1 MAYRETRLKPKMTD
15 FTADNESTCHLAIDG
30 MSCQHCVAA
39 VTRAVSGLPGVRTV
53 KVDLQAGSAE
63 ILGGDPQQLIEAV
76 TEAGYPARVTGDI
89 PKPSQVVE
97 PDAVNA
103 AFPVAT
109 QPLSADYQLAVE
121 DMTCA
126 SCVAAVERAI
136 RSVPGVEQ
144 ASVNLVEKRA
154 QVIGGEAEAVARAIN
169 DQGYRARLIE
179 ARQSTDELHLRF
191 EDDAL
196 NEARQEASW
205 RSVILERDD
214 TAGIAEEPRG
224 WLIRTRQHP
233 ADLLIALRQ
242 AGYPAK
248 LVEDLQ
254 DPYAEEALAAARE
267 VRRSWL
273 RALLAGSVGMGL
285 MLAEMRGWVPPIAT
299 PAGEQYGLAVAILCL
314 FVMRYSG
321 GHYYLGAWKQ
331 LRHRSSNMDTLI
343 ALGTGTAWLASLVIV
358 LQPEGAWLRAD
369 KLYFDASVMILAFL
383 QFGHALET
391 RAKRVTSEAVG
402 SLVGLAPKLARVVRS
417 DAVVTLPVSLVRV
430 GDRLRVL
437 PGERVA
443 VDGTVV
449 DGTSHVDEAMLTG
462 ESRPVRKQPG
472 DGVVGGSVNRNGT
485 LLYEV
490 TRVGEET
497 TLAHI
502 VAMVRQAQMSKPAIA
517 RLVDR
522 ISAVFVP
529 VVVVIALITFL
540 VWLMLGPDPS
550 LPYALTAA
558 IAVLVIACPCALG
571 LATPIAVMV
580 GTSRAAQM
588 NVLIRNSEGL
598 QSASGLTHLVVDKT
612 GTLTQG
618 TPTVIAVHSESIPQE
633 DLLRL
638 AASVEAVSSHPLASA
653 ITGYAETLNIATLP
667 VSDFQSHDGLGVEG
681 RVAGQRVCLGGAQY
695 LRQQAVTLSDVWL
708 QRAEPATAQAGSLV
722 WVLVDDRLSG
732 LIVLS
737 DPLRHDSSAAVWALQ
752 AQGIEVVVCTGDHAR
767 TARSV
772 AQRLGIQTVHSEL
785 LPADKLAVVRD
796 LQAQGYRVGMVGD
809 GVNDAPALAQADTSF
824 AIGSGTDVAIQH
836 ADITLVGDSLI
847 NVSTAIAISRAT
859 LGNIKQN
866 LFGAFIYNVIGI
878 PLAAGVLYPVTGWLL
893 PPMFASA
900 AMALSSVTV
909 VANANRL
916 RFFKLH
922 EETRLTTT
930 LKVTGMTCGHC
941 VNHVTKAL
949 QAVPGVES
957 AEVTLEDGSAV
968 VSGQADTAALIQAVV
983 DAGYSAEA
991 VS

>member
-1 MAYRETRLKPKMTD
+1 MADIET
-15 FTADNESTCHLAIDG
+15 DNASTHRLAIEG

-39 VTRAVSGLPGVRTV
+39 VTRAVSGVPGVQTV
-53 KVDLQAGSAE
+53 EVDLQAGSAE
-63 ILGGDPQQLIEAV
+63 VLGGEPQQLIEAV
-76 TEAGYPARVTGDI
+76 TEAGYPA
-89 PKPSQVVE
+89 QLA
-97 PDAVNA
+97 DAA
-103 AFPVAT
+103 ATQSSSAESTALQTDFPVAP
-109 QPLSADYQLAVE
+109 QSLNADYQLAVE

-154 QVIGGEAEAVARAIN
+154 QVVGGQAEAVARAIN
-169 DQGYRARLIE
+169 DQGYRARLIV
-179 ARQSTDELHLRF
+179 ARQSSDELHLRF

-196 NEARQEASW
+196 NKARQDPPLWQA
-205 RSVILERDD
+205 VILGLDD
-214 TAGIAEEPRG
+214 TAVMAEEPQG
-224 WLIRTRQHP
+224 WRIRTRQHP
-233 ADLLIALRQ
+233 ADLLIALSR
-242 AGYPAK
+242 AGFPAK

-369 KLYFDASVMILAFL
+369 QLYFDASVMILAFL

-391 RAKRVTSEAVG
+391 RAKRVTSAAVG
-402 SLVGLAPKLARVVRS
+402 SLVGLAPKLARVVRG
-417 DAVVTLPVSLVRV
+417 DTVVTLPVSLVRV

-443 VDGTVV
+443 VDGRVV
-449 DGTSHVDEAMLTG
+449 DGVSHVDEAMLTG

-472 DGVVGGSVNRNGT
+472 DSVVGGSVNRNGT

-490 TRVGEET
+490 DRVGEET

-540 VWLMLGPDPS
+540 VWLMLGPEPS

-571 LATPIAVMV
+571 LATPIAIMV

-618 TPTVIAVHSESIPQE
+618 APTVTAIHVESVNQQE
-633 DLLRL
+633 LLRL

-653 ITGYAETLNIATLP
+653 INAHAAALNINILP
-667 VSDFQSHDGLGVEG
+667 VSGFQSHDGLGVEG
-681 RVAGQRVCLGGAQY
+681 QVAGQRVSLGGAQY
-695 LRQQAVTLSDVWL
+695 LRQQGVTLSEAWQ
-708 QRAEPATAQAGSLV
+708 QRAEQEMAQAGSLV
-722 WVLVDDRLSG
+722 WVLVDEQVSG

-737 DPLRHDSSAAVWALQ
+737 DPLRPDSSAAVRALQ
-752 AQGIEVVVCTGDHAR
+752 EQGIEVVVCTGDNAR

-785 LPADKLAVVRD
+785 LPADKLVVVRD

-824 AIGSGTDVAIQH
+824 AIGSGTDVAIQN
-836 ADITLVGDSLI
+836 ADITLVVDSLI

-859 LGNIKQN
+859 LGNIRQN
-866 LFGAFIYNVIGI
+866 LFGAFIYNVLGI
-878 PLAAGVLYPVTGWLL
+878 PLAAGVLYPFTGWLL

-957 AEVTLEDGSAV
+957 AEVTLDDGSAV
-968 VSGQADTAALIQAVV
+968 VAGQAD
-983 DAGYSAEA
+983 SARCQPGKA
-991 VS
+991 KRRLVSPR

>member
-1 MAYRETRLKPKMTD
+1 MAKTSTDTQSVHRLVI
-15 FTADNESTCHLAIDG
+15 EG

-39 VTRAVSGLPGVRTV
+39 VTRAVSALPGVQEIH
-53 KVDLQAGSAE
+53 VDLQAGSAE
-63 ILGGDPQQLIEAV
+63 VTGGEAQQLIDAIE
-76 TEAGYPARVTGDI
+76 EAGYPAHRLDDRTVQPSAADPETPHTGFARA
-89 PKPSQVVE
+89 PQ
-97 PDAVNA
+97 
-103 AFPVAT
+103 T
-109 QPLSADYQLAVE
+109 LSADYQLAVD

-136 RSVPGVEQ
+136 RSVSGVEQ

-154 QVIGGEAEAVARAIN
+154 QVVGGQAEAVAQAIN
-169 DQGYRARLIE
+169 DQGYRARLIVS
-179 ARQSTDELHLRF
+179 RQAPDELHLRF
-191 EDDAL
+191 DLPARNAADDYPPWRAVIEALDDAA
-196 NEARQEASW
+196 EIVPEPQGW
-205 RSVILERDD
+205 R
-214 TAGIAEEPRG
+214 
-224 WLIRTRQHP
+224 IRTLQHP
-233 ADLLIALRQ
+233 ADLLIALEQ
-242 AGYPAK
+242 SGYPAK
-248 LVEDLQ
+248 LLEDLQ

-273 RALLAGSVGMGL
+273 RALLAGIVGMGL
-285 MLAEMRGWVPPIAT
+285 MTAEMRGWIPAIGT

-343 ALGTGTAWLASLVIV
+343 ALGTGTAWLSSVVIV

-383 QFGHALET
+383 QFGHALEV

-402 SLVGLAPKLARVVRS
+402 SLVGLTPKLARVVRG
-417 DAVVTLPVSLVRV
+417 DAAVSVPVSLVQV

-449 DGTSHVDEAMLTG
+449 EGGSHVDEAMLTG

-472 DGVVGGSVNRNGT
+472 DEVVGGSVNRNGS

-490 TRVGEET
+490 TRVGEAT

-502 VAMVRQAQMSKPAIA
+502 IGMVRQAQMSKPAIA

-529 VVVVIALITFL
+529 LVVMVALATFL
-540 VWLMLGPDPS
+540 VWLMVAAEPA
-550 LPYALTAA
+550 LPFALTAA

-571 LATPIAVMV
+571 LATPIAIMV
-580 GTSRAAQM
+580 GTSRAAQL

-618 TPTVIAVHSESIPQE
+618 TPRVTAIYTQPDGSQQA
-633 DLLRL
+633 LLGL
-638 AASVEAVSSHPLASA
+638 AASVEALSSHPLASA
-653 ITGYAETLNIATLP
+653 ISAHASALTIETRPVTGF
-667 VSDFQSHDGLGVEG
+667 VSHDGLGVEAQVDG
-681 RVAGQRVCLGGAQY
+681 RRVCLGGAQY
-695 LRQQAVTLSDVWL
+695 LNQRGITLSESWRQL
-708 QRAEPATAQAGSLV
+708 AERETQQAGSLV
-722 WVLVDDRLSG
+722 WVLVEDQLSG

-737 DPLRHDSSAAVWALQ
+737 DPIRADSFTAVRALQ
-752 AQGIEVVVCTGDHAR
+752 KQGIEVVICTGDQAL
-767 TARSV
+767 TAQAV
-772 AQRLGIQTVHSEL
+772 AQRLGIGAVHSEL
-785 LPADKLAVVRD
+785 LPADKLAIVRD
-796 LQAQGYRVGMVGD
+796 LQARGFRVGMVGD

-836 ADITLVGDSLI
+836 ADITLVGDSLH

-859 LGNIKQN
+859 LRNIRQN
-866 LFGAFIYNVIGI
+866 LFGAFIYNMIGI
-878 PLAAGVLYPVTGWLL
+878 PLAAGLFYPVTGWLL

-916 RFFKLH
+916 RFFKLI
-922 EETRLTTT
+922 EEPPLSTT
-930 LKVTGMTCGHC
+930 LKVIGMTCGHC

-949 QAVPGVES
+949 QAVPGVEA
-957 AEVTLEDGSAV
+957 AEVKLEDGSAV
-968 VSGQADTAALIQAVV
+968 VTGSAEPAALIQAVV

-991 VS
+991 AA